1 MLTKNQKAEVLI
13 ESCTPEGYGVCRL
26 EGRAVFVSSAL
37 EGERWEILILKEGTY
52 TDYQDYLRNKG
63 VVLNQ
68 IKPVTVINTPERKDF
83 FFSHVVTEDS
93 SAVTEWKES
102 QK

>member
-37 EGERWEILILKEGTY
+37 EGERWEILILKVTATAVWAKGLRLLEGSE
-52 TDYQDYLRNKG
+52 
-63 VVLNQ
+63 
-68 IKPVTVINTPERKDF
+68 ER
-83 FFSHVVTEDS
+83 
-93 SAVTEWKES
+93 
-102 QK
+102 